1 MGNLKKFLEDIDFSF
16 KKHRLPIPNV
26 SYVKDDSTV
35 HYQKS
40 DNYLTFKVLS
50 ETGFVCL
57 SANGSPYDI
66 KLEYSV
72 DGGNTWEDY
81 TVGDDIELQKGERE
95 TIKFRGI
102 NQKFSK
108 NLSNYYNFEMVGV
121 ISASGSVNSLMN
133 KTGNDRCIMQNG
145 CFCCL
150 FSGCTSLVNAPELP
164 ANILAE
170 DCYNGMFSGCTA
182 LTSAPELPA
191 TTLAPGCYG
200 GMFYDCTSLI
210 TAPVLQASI
219 LALGCYSGMFSGC
232 TALTSAPELPA
243 TELVEGCY
251 EDMFYGCTSLTT
263 APKLPATTLANYC
276 YVYMFAGCT
285 SLTESPELPATEL
298 VEGCYSYMFEG
309 CTSLNYIKALFT
321 TTPSDTYTES
331 WVNSVS
337 GTGVFV
343 KSSDAS
349 WNVTGINGVPQNWN
363 VDYDRILTL
372 TAEQDN
378 STVILKKN
386 GSPNSIS
393 IQYSTDGLNWSEY
406 TIGDTIT
413 LTDSGDY
420 VKLKGVNSNFSKG
433 TNDYY
438 RFLLTGKISASG
450 DVTSLLN
457 GRGGNNTLYSYC
469 FLRLFNGCT
478 ALVKAPSLPS
488 MTMVSYCYYNM
499 FSGCTALETP
509 PELPAD
515 RLSGGCYEFMFSGCT
530 SLKTAPELPAMSLG
544 GYCYKDM
551 FRGCTSLVDPPELP
565 ATTLVLQ
572 SYFNMF
578 VGCTSL
584 RKAPVL
590 HSTNLAKQC
599 YDHMFQNCTSLK
611 FAPVLPATTLT
622 EYCYTGMFYGCTSLT
637 TAPELP
643 ATTLERECYGNMFYG
658 CTSLVTAP
666 ELPAT
671 TLANFCY
678 SSMFYNCTSLVAAP
692 VLHATTLATS
702 CYSYM
707 FRNCTVLTTAPELQ
721 AETLAD
727 NCYQGM
733 FQGCTALT
741 TAPEL
746 PATTLATFCYSSM
759 FRDCTSL
766 VTAPE
771 LPATTLANS
780 CYSYMFYGC
789 NSLVTAPELPA
800 TTLVSYCYGSM
811 FQNCSNLNYI
821 KAMFT
826 TTPSNTYTNY
836 WVSGVKPT
844 GTFVKNP
851 EATWNV
857 TGTNGIPSGWTIDVD
872 IDYDDIDY
880 DKVLKFTAEQSNSTV
895 KLLRQGSPSNII
907 LKYSTDSGTNWN
919 NYAIGNTITLA
930 NVGDTIGF
938 IGLNSTFSSSESSYY
953 YFQMTGR
960 IAASGDVTS
969 LLNCFGGDVSL
980 TGKNYCFNG
989 LFQNCTALT
998 TAPELP
1004 ATALADYCYSQMFY
1018 GCSALTSAPELPAT
1032 TLTPYCYSSMFSG
1045 CTALTSAPELPAT
1058 TLTQY
1063 CYERMFRS
1071 CTSLTTAPELP
1082 ATTLTQ
1088 YCYNGM
1094 FRNCTSLVNAPE
1106 LPATTLATSCYQYM
1120 FRGCASLT
1128 TAPELPATTLA
1139 SQCYNSMFYGCTS
1152 LTEFTELPATNL
1164 ASGCYGGMF
1173 YGCTSLTIAP
1183 ELPATTLTTNCYSNM
1198 FNGCTALTTAPELP
1212 AMMLTS
1218 NCYGNM
1224 FSGCTALTTAP
1235 ELPATTLAQGCYN
1248 GMFFGCS
1255 NLNYIKALFTTTPS
1269 TTYTQNWV
1277 SGVKST
1283 GTFVKNPEATWD
1295 VIGVNGV
1302 PQNWTVVNELKL
1314 TAQQANSTVKLSKQ
1328 GSPAAISLEYSTN
1341 DGSTW
1346 NTYTVGNTITLN
1358 NIGDTVKFRGINST
1372 FSSSSSNYYKFQMTG
1387 RIAASGD
1394 VTSLLNGTGGN
1405 VNLTGKNYCFY
1416 YMFYGCGSL
1425 TKAPNL
1431 PSMTLASQC
1440 YSSMFYGCTSLTTAT
1455 ELPAT
1460 TLSPV
1465 CYYSMFR
1472 GCTSITTAP
1481 NLPATNLASGCYGG
1495 MFQGCTS
1502 LTTAPELPAMTLS
1515 DYCYGNMFY
1524 GCTSLV
1530 TAPEL
1535 PATELV
1541 EDCYSYMFRG
1551 CTSLTTAPELPAKTL
1566 ASNCYDNMFRGC
1578 TSLVTAPELPATTLV
1593 NYCYNSMFYG
1603 CTNLNYIKAMFTTTP
1618 STTYTQNWVSGVAA
1632 TGTFVKSSEATWTD
1646 TFGPNAIPSGW
1657 SVETYEPSGEL
1668 IIYVDDFP
1676 DNLNYDPYPS
1686 YQDYLEA
1693 YVEDPE
1699 YFGSN
1704 KYRYTGE
1711 TFEYDGDEYYL
1722 WEMMDTEY
1730 GHGNSSWNASV
1741 AYMLTETIDYNTL
1754 NRNSMYYD
1762 TSNRYI
1768 VGIEY
1773 LTEDMEDYTS
1783 CDDRATLVR
1792 VFKEGFSENMSIY
1805 VDEFPEDDPRWY
1817 DRFGNVDT
1825 IDEYLELYL
1834 DDLDYGGAN
1843 KYDLTQ
1849 ETFSYDGNTYYVW
1862 EMDEN
1867 FGSPSTY
1874 VQYAITNTTDF
1885 TTLYGRSIESDY
1897 ENYTDKF
1904 IILLDEDMNVYR
1916 EDCDALIKIEQN

>member
-243 TELVEGCY
+243 TTLAPSCY

-337 GTGVFV
+337 ATGTFV

-707 FRNCTVLTTAPELQ
+707 FRNCTVLTTSPELPATILAEYCYYYMLSGCNSLTTAPEILPATTLANYCYSYMFLLCTTLTVAPELP
-721 AETLAD
+721 ATTLAQ
-727 NCYQGM
+727 NCYQYM
-733 FQGCTALT
+733 FSSCTALT

-746 PATTLATFCYSSM
+746 PATTLAQYCYQG
-759 FRDCTSL
+759 
-766 VTAPE
+766 
-771 LPATTLANS
+771 
-780 CYSYMFYGC
+780 MFYGC
-789 NSLVTAPELPA
+789 TALTEATELPS
-800 TTLVSYCYGSM
+800 TTLVNGCYGYM

-826 TTPSNTYTNY
+826 TTPS
-836 WVSGVKPT
+836 
-844 GTFVKNP
+844 
-851 EATWNV
+851 
-857 TGTNGIPSGWTIDVD
+857 
-872 IDYDDIDY
+872 
-880 DKVLKFTAEQSNSTV
+880 
-895 KLLRQGSPSNII
+895 
-907 LKYSTDSGTNWN
+907 
-919 NYAIGNTITLA
+919 
-930 NVGDTIGF
+930 
-938 IGLNSTFSSSESSYY
+938 
-953 YFQMTGR
+953 
-960 IAASGDVTS
+960 
-969 LLNCFGGDVSL
+969 
-980 TGKNYCFNG
+980 
-989 LFQNCTALT
+989 
-998 TAPELP
+998 
-1004 ATALADYCYSQMFY
+1004 
-1018 GCSALTSAPELPAT
+1018 
-1032 TLTPYCYSSMFSG
+1032 
-1045 CTALTSAPELPAT
+1045 
-1058 TLTQY
+1058 
-1063 CYERMFRS
+1063 
-1071 CTSLTTAPELP
+1071 
-1082 ATTLTQ
+1082 
-1088 YCYNGM
+1088 
-1094 FRNCTSLVNAPE
+1094 
-1106 LPATTLATSCYQYM
+1106 
-1120 FRGCASLT
+1120 
-1128 TAPELPATTLA
+1128 
-1139 SQCYNSMFYGCTS
+1139 
-1152 LTEFTELPATNL
+1152 
-1164 ASGCYGGMF
+1164 
-1173 YGCTSLTIAP
+1173 
-1183 ELPATTLTTNCYSNM
+1183 
-1198 FNGCTALTTAPELP
+1198 
-1212 AMMLTS
+1212 
-1218 NCYGNM
+1218 
-1224 FSGCTALTTAP
+1224 
-1235 ELPATTLAQGCYN
+1235 
-1248 GMFFGCS
+1248 
-1255 NLNYIKALFTTTPS
+1255 

-1277 SGVKST
+1277 SGVSAT
-1283 GTFVKNPEATWD
+1283 GTFVKSSEATWN
-1295 VIGVNGV
+1295 VTGVNGV
-1302 PQNWTVVNELKL
+1302 PQNWTVVNELML

-1358 NIGDTVKFRGINST
+1358 NIGDAVKFRGTNST
-1372 FSSSSSNYYKFQMTG
+1372 LSSSSSNYYQFQMTG

-1460 TLSPV
+1460 TLSPG

-1481 NLPATNLASGCYGG
+1481 NLPAATLAEGCYEE
-1495 MFQGCTS
+1495 MFYGCNS

-1515 DYCYGNMFY
+1515 DYCYGYMFY
-1524 GCTSLV
+1524 GCNSL
-1530 TAPEL
+1530 TIAPEL

-1551 CTSLTTAPELPAKTL
+1551 CTSLTSAPELPAKTL

-1722 WEMMDTEY
+1722 WEMLDTDY

-1754 NRNSMYYD
+1754 NQNSMYRN

-1768 VGIEY
+1768 VGTEY

-1792 VFKEGFSENMSIY
+1792 VFKEGYSENMSIY

-1817 DRFGNVDT
+1817 DNLGDFNT
-1825 IDEYLELYL
+1825 MEEYLDTYL
-1834 DDLDYGGAN
+1834 DNLEGGGAN
-1843 KYDLTQ
+1843 KYNITS
-1849 ETFSYDGNTYYVW
+1849 ETFSYDGDTYYVW

-1867 FGSPSTY
+1867 FGNGLSTD
-1874 VQYAITNTTDF
+1874 VQYAITDTTNF

-1904 IILLDEDMNVYR
+1904 IILLSEDMNVYR